1 MTFNLPTNDF
11 RMYINGELKEGEGK
25 TSVIC
30 CPGNEEKV
38 AEVKLASKAQVEAAL
53 EAARDAFPVWSSMPL
68 EKREAWIIK
77 LRDEIAKEADKLID
91 LLIYETGKI
100 RAHAA
105 FEPGSLTSYLTY
117 FLEQAKCNHTEGIRD
132 TSGGKNM
139 FLAVREPVGV
149 VVASLAWNFPM
160 HNLATKIGPILAS
173 GCTAVIKPATK
184 TPLSTMYFGEILERI
199 GFPKGV
205 LNIIVGDAK
214 EIGEVLNGSDIP
226 AMLTMIGS
234 TSGGLKMIKDSTT
247 SVKRFSMELGGNA
260 PAIVT
265 SSANMAAAV
274 SHIIGNKM
282 RCAGQTCVSPQ
293 RAIVERSIYEEFVA
307 ACKEEAEKAVC
318 GTLDEDANTGALIDK
333 KAVERMEAL
342 VKDATLHGAVVV
354 AGGKKPDNKE
364 KGYYFLPTVLTEV
377 TREMRVWKEEV
388 FGPILSIIPYDT
400 LEEAVKLANDTE
412 YGLSSYIW
420 AKDLHEIAVLSKGI
434 KYGIVN
440 VNGPGTGAS
449 VPHGGIKN
457 SGIGKDGS
465 RYSLEEYTYIKGMRI
480 AL

>member
-1 MTFNLPTNDF
+1 MFDLPTNNF
-11 RMYINGELKEGEGK
+11 RMYINGELREGEGK
-25 TSVIC
+25 ETSIF
-30 CPGNEEKV
+30 CPGNEMRV
-38 AEVKLASKAQVEAAL
+38 ADIKLASKAQVEEAL
-53 EAARDAFPVWSSMPL
+53 EAARDAFPVWSGMPL
-68 EKREAWIIK
+68 EERGTWILR
-77 LRDEIAKEADKLID
+77 LRDEIAKEADHLID
-91 LLIYETGKI
+91 LLIYETGKV

-132 TSGGKNM
+132 AAGGKNM

-160 HNLATKIGPILAS
+160 HNLATKLGPILAS

-205 LNIIVGDAK
+205 LNIIAGDAK
-214 EIGEVLNGSDIP
+214 EIGEVLNRSEIP

-234 TSGGLKMIKDSTT
+234 TSGGLKMIRDSTT

-265 SSANMAAAV
+265 ATANLDAAV
-274 SHIIGNKM
+274 KHIVGNKM

-293 RAIVERSIYEEFVA
+293 RAIVERSVYDAFVA
-307 ACKEEAEKAVC
+307 ACKAEAETAVC
-318 GTLDEDANTGALIDK
+318 GTLDENANTGALIDR

-342 VKDATLHGAVVV
+342 VSDAVEKGAVVC
-354 AGGKKPDNKE
+354 AGGKKPDYRE
-364 KGYYFLPTVLTEV
+364 KGFYFLPTILTGV
-377 TREMRVWKEEV
+377 TRDMRVWKEEV
-388 FGPILSIIPYDT
+388 FGPILSIVPYDT
-400 LEEAVKLANDTE
+400 LEEAIALANDTQ

-420 AKDLHEIAVLSKGI
+420 AADLHEVAVLSKGI
-434 KYGIVN
+434 RYGIVN
-440 VNGPGTGAS
+440 VNGPGTGAA
-449 VPHGGIKN
+449 VPHGGVKN

-465 RYSLEEYTYIKGMRI
+465 RYSLDEYTYIKGLRI